1 MCDSGDSH
9 IIMQMNI
16 MLLQKLQMIYA
27 KACKSYLDLQIHW
40 RSLPGSNSSGIEV
53 PNRYDIWL
61 AFHTEYCLGSLA
73 LATANLVLAPVVACC
88 FLR

>member
-1 MCDSGDSH
+1 MASSRPDAYQASKGIEAAMCDSGDSH

-16 MLLQKLQMIYA
+16 MLLQKLHMIYA

-53 PNRYDIWL
+53 PNR
-61 AFHTEYCLGSLA
+61 
-73 LATANLVLAPVVACC
+73 
-88 FLR
+88 